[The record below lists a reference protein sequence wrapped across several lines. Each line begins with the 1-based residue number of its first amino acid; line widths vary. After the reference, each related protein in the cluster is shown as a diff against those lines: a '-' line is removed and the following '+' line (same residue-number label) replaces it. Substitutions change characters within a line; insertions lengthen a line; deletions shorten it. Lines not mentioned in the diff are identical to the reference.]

1 MMHQDLSVNLK
12 DLASKK
18 LYRQRKSIQ
27 ALKKGKIKINNRWVH
42 NFSSNDYLGL
52 TQNKIIKKSIIDGIK
67 NYGNGSGAS
76 HLISGHYDIHD
87 KVENLASESLGFDKG
102 ILFSSGY
109 SANIGVIG
117 ALCDRNDVIFSDRLN
132 HASLNEASLL
142 SKSKFIRYNHLD
154 LVHLEKAL
162 KNSYGKNSYGKR
174 RLIISDAVFSMDGDL
189 INLPA
194 IIDLCEKYDA
204 YLYVDDAHGYG
215 VLGKNG
221 QGILEHYYPE
231 LDLKPK
237 QKKRIIYM
245 FTLGKSV
252 GISGAIV
259 LANKNI
265 VNYLIQKARTYI
277 YTTAS
282 SPAISCGILTSLR
295 IVKEGKSL
303 RNNLL
308 KSIHLL
314 REKIENKLLL
324 SNSITPIQ
332 PILINDNSETI
343 KISEKLFEE
352 GFYVPAIRPPTV
364 PRGTSRLRISI
375 SALHEFKDILRLAE
389 LINLNTK

>member
-1 MMHQDLSVNLK
+1 MLQKDLSEKLKNLAKNNLK
-12 DLASKK
+12 
-18 LYRQRKSIQ
+18 RQRKSIQ
-27 ALKKGKIKINNRWVH
+27 DLKGGKIKVKGQWVH

-67 NYGNGSGAS
+67 QYGNGSGAS

-87 KVENLASESLGFDKG
+87 QLEEIAAKNLRFEKS
-102 ILFSSGY
+102 ILFSSGFL
-109 SANIGVIG
+109 ANIGVIN
-117 ALCDRNDVIFSDRLN
+117 ALCDRNDLILSDRLN

-154 LVHLEKAL
+154 LEHLEKIL
-162 KNSYGKNSYGKR
+162 RENDGR
-174 RLIISDAVFSMDGDL
+174 RKLIITDAVFSMDGDL

-194 IIDLCEKYDA
+194 LISLCDKYDA

-221 QGILEHYYPE
+221 QGILEHYYPK

-237 QKKRIIYM
+237 LKKRIIYM

-259 LANKNI
+259 VANKEI
-265 VNYLIQKARTYI
+265 INYLIQKAKTHI

-282 SPAISCGILTSLR
+282 SPAITCGIITSLS
-295 IVKEGKSL
+295 IIKKSQKL
-303 RNNLL
+303 RENIL
-308 KSIHLL
+308 KSINLL
-314 REKIENKLLL
+314 RDKVENKKLMKK
-324 SNSITPIQ
+324 SITPIQ
-332 PILINDNSETI
+332 SIFINDTSKSI
-343 KISEKLFEE
+343 RLSEKLLLE
-352 GFYVPAIRPPTV
+352 GFYVPVIRPPTV
-364 PRGTSRLRISI
+364 PNKTSRLRISI
-375 SALHEFKDILRLAE
+375 SALHEPEVILKLAK

>member
-12 DLASKK
+12 DLASKN

-162 KNSYGKNSYGKR
+162 KNSCGKR

-324 SNSITPIQ
+324 SDSITPIQ